1 MKKLTSKELRDFYL
15 KFFESHN
22 HAIIPSAS
30 IVPENDPTVL
40 FTTAGMHPLVPYLLG
55 EKHPA
60 GKRLCD
66 VQKCIRTSDIDEVG
80 DNSHLTFFEMLGNW
94 SLGDY
99 FKEDAI
105 KMSYEFLTSPD
116 YLNIPKEKLYFTCF
130 AGDETA
136 PKDEVSYNIWKSLGV
151 SEDHLFYLPKE
162 NNFWILGSGIGPCG
176 PDTEMF
182 YDTGKPACGPDCSPA
197 CDCGK
202 YLEIWNDVFMEYYRD
217 EEGNLTKLAQQNVD
231 TGMGLE
237 RTITVLNGLESV
249 YDSDVFQ
256 NLKEKIEE
264 LSGKHYEDYKESFR
278 IIMDHTRTA
287 TFILG
292 DDHGIVPSNV
302 GAGYVLRRLIRR
314 AIRHL
319 RKLDLMEDN
328 LVKLAEVVINDYQ
341 SVYHELEKNKGF
353 IFSELEKE
361 GIKFG
366 KTIKDGEKLF
376 YKVIK
381 HLEGDTISGEDAFKL
396 FDTFGFPLEMTEE
409 LAKENGL
416 KVDTKG
422 FEEKFKEHQEKSR
435 TIDAGSFKGGLADS
449 SYESTK
455 YHTLAH
461 LMLAA
466 LQQMYGPDIIQK
478 GCNITS
484 ERIRFDFNLDH
495 KMSDEEKEELT
506 KIVNE
511 KIKEGIPVTMEEMP
525 YEEAKK
531 EGAHGTFE
539 DRYGSIVKVY
549 TIGDFSKEIC
559 GGPHVSNT
567 SELGTFKIT
576 KEESSSAGVRRIKG
590 VLEVNGSNKE

>member
-1 MKKLTSKELRDFYL
+1 MKKLTSREVRNFYL
-15 KFFESHN
+15 DFFKSHE

-60 GKRLCD
+60 GNRLCD
-66 VQKCIRTSDIDEVG
+66 VQKCIRTSDIDDVG
-80 DNSHLTFFEMLGNW
+80 DASHLTFFEMLGNW
-94 SLGDY
+94 SLGNY
-99 FKEDAI
+99 FKDEAI

-136 PKDEVSYNIWKSLGV
+136 PRDEESYNIWRSLGV
-151 SEDHLFYLPKE
+151 SEDHLFYLSKE
-162 NNFWILGSGIGPCG
+162 HNFWILGSGIGPCG

-182 YDTGKPACGPDCSPA
+182 YDTGKPKCSEKCDPS

-217 EEGNLTKLAQQNVD
+217 EEGNLTKLKQQNVD

-237 RTITVLNGLESV
+237 RIITVLNGYESV
-249 YDSDVFQ
+249 YDTDIFQ
-256 NLKEKIEE
+256 NLKEKLEQ
-264 LSGKHYEDYKESFR
+264 LSNKKYEDNKKSFR
-278 IIMDHTRTA
+278 IIMDHIRTS

-292 DDHGIVPSNV
+292 DDHGITPSNI

-319 RKLDLMEDN
+319 RKLDLMENSLMD
-328 LVKLAEVVINDYQ
+328 LARVVISDYKDI
-341 SVYHELEKNKGF
+341 YTELEKNRDF
-353 IFSELEKE
+353 IITELEKE

-381 HLEGDTISGEDAFKL
+381 HLDGDTISGEDAFKL
-396 FDTFGFPLEMTEE
+396 FDTFGFPLEMTQE
-409 LAKENGL
+409 LARENDL
-416 KVDTKG
+416 KVDIKG

-466 LQQMYGPDIIQK
+466 LQQMYGKNIVQK

-495 KMSDEEKEELT
+495 KMTDDEKLSLT

-511 KIKEGIPVTMEEMP
+511 KIQEGIPVTMEEIP
-525 YEEAKK
+525 YEEAKAK
-531 EGAHGTFE
+531 GAHGTFE
-539 DRYGSIVKVY
+539 DKYGSIVKVY
-549 TIGDFSKEIC
+549 SIGDFSKEIC
-559 GGPHVSNT
+559 GGPHVKNT
-567 SELGTFKIT
+567 NELGTFKIV
-576 KEESSSAGVRRIKG
+576 KEESSSAGVRRIKA
-590 VLEVNGSNKE
+590 VLENK

>member
-1 MKKLTSKELRDFYL
+1 MKKLTSKELRNFYL
-15 KFFESHN
+15 DFFKKHN
-22 HAIIPSAS
+22 HKIIPSAS

-55 EKHPA
+55 EKHPE

-80 DNSHLTFFEMLGNW
+80 DSSHLTFFEMLGNW

-99 FKEDAI
+99 FKKDAI
-105 KMSYEFLTSPD
+105 KMSYEFLTSPE

-130 AGDETA
+130 AGDENT
-136 PKDEVSYNIWKSLGV
+136 PKDEESYNIWRSLGV

-182 YDTGKPACGPDCSPA
+182 YDTGKEKCCEDCNPA

-217 EEGNLTKLAQQNVD
+217 EKGNLTNLKQQNVD

-237 RTITVLNGLESV
+237 RTLTVLNGYDSV
-249 YDSDVFQ
+249 YDIDIFE
-256 NLKEKIEE
+256 NLKKKLEE
-264 LSGKHYEDYKESFR
+264 LSNKSYTDNLKSFR
-278 IIMDHTRTA
+278 IIMDHVRTA

-292 DDHGIVPSNV
+292 DNHGIVPSNI

-319 RKLDLMEDN
+319 RKLDLYEDS
-328 LVKLAEVVINDYQ
+328 LLKLSEIVINEYKE
-341 SVYHELEKNKGF
+341 VYGELEINKKF
-353 IFSELEKE
+353 IMDELEKE

-366 KTIKDGEKLF
+366 KTLKDGERLF

-381 HLEGDTISGEDAFKL
+381 HLDSDTISGEDAFKL

-409 LAKENGL
+409 LAKENNL
-416 KVDTKG
+416 KVDVKG
-422 FEEKFKEHQEKSR
+422 FEEKFREHQEKSR

-461 LMLAA
+461 IMLAS
-466 LQQMYGPDIIQK
+466 LQKMFGNDIIQK

-495 KMSDEEKEELT
+495 KMTEEEKETLT
-506 KIVNE
+506 KMVNTV
-511 KIKEGIPVTMEEMP
+511 INEGIPVTLEEMS
-525 YEEAKK
+525 YEDVKK
-531 EGAHGTFE
+531 SGAHGTFE
-539 DRYGSIVKVY
+539 NKYGSIVKVY
-549 TIGDFSKEIC
+549 SIGDYSKEIC
-559 GGPHVSNT
+559 GGPHVKNT
-567 SELGTFKIT
+567 NELGKFKIV

-590 VLEVNGSNKE
+590 VLENKF

>member
-1 MKKLTSKELRDFYL
+1 MKKLTSREVRSFYL
-15 KFFESHN
+15 DFFKSHD

-60 GKRLCD
+60 GNRLCD
-66 VQKCIRTSDIDEVG
+66 VQKCIRTSDIDDVG
-80 DNSHLTFFEMLGNW
+80 DASHLTFFEMLGNW
-94 SLGDY
+94 SLGNY
-99 FKEDAI
+99 FKDEAI

-136 PKDEVSYNIWKSLGV
+136 PRDEESYNIWRSLGV
-151 SEDHLFYLPKE
+151 SEDHLFYLSKE
-162 NNFWILGSGIGPCG
+162 HNFWILGSGIGPCG

-182 YDTGKPACGPDCSPA
+182 YDTGKPKCSENCDPS

-217 EEGNLTKLAQQNVD
+217 EEGNLTKLKQQNVD

-237 RTITVLNGLESV
+237 RIITVLNGYESV
-249 YDSDVFQ
+249 YDTDIFQ
-256 NLKEKIEE
+256 NLKEKLEQ
-264 LSGKHYEDYKESFR
+264 LSNKKYEDNKKSFR
-278 IIMDHTRTA
+278 IIMDHVRTS

-292 DDHGIVPSNV
+292 DDHGITPSNI

-319 RKLDLMEDN
+319 RKLDLMENSLMD
-328 LVKLAEVVINDYQ
+328 LARVVINDYKDI
-341 SVYHELEKNKGF
+341 YTELEKNKDF
-353 IFSELEKE
+353 IITELEKE

-381 HLEGDTISGEDAFKL
+381 HLDGDTISGEDAFKL
-396 FDTFGFPLEMTEE
+396 FDTFGFPLEMTQE
-409 LAKENGL
+409 LARENDL
-416 KVDTKG
+416 KVDIKG
-422 FEEKFKEHQEKSR
+422 FAEKFKEHQEKSR

-466 LQQMYGPDIIQK
+466 LQQMYGKNIVQK

-495 KMSDEEKEELT
+495 KMTDDEKLTLT

-511 KIKEGIPVTMEEMP
+511 KIQEGIPVTMEEIS
-525 YEEAKK
+525 YEEAKEK
-531 EGAHGTFE
+531 GAHGTFE
-539 DRYGSIVKVY
+539 DKYGSIVKVY
-549 TIGDFSKEIC
+549 SIGDFSKEIC
-559 GGPHVSNT
+559 GGPHVKNT
-567 SELGTFKIT
+567 NELGTFKIV
-576 KEESSSAGVRRIKG
+576 KEESSSAGVRRIKA
-590 VLEVNGSNKE
+590 VLENK

>member
-1 MKKLTSKELRDFYL
+1 MKQLTSKELRDFYL

-22 HAIIPSAS
+22 HAIIPSSS

-55 EKHPA
+55 EHHPA

-66 VQKCIRTSDIDEVG
+66 YQKCIRTSDIDEVG
-80 DNSHLTFFEMLGNW
+80 DASHLTFFEMLGNW

-99 FKEDAI
+99 FKSEAI
-105 KMSYEFLTSPD
+105 AMSYEFLTSKD
-116 YLNIPKEKLYFTCF
+116 YLNIPKDKLYFTCF
-130 AGDETA
+130 AGDEDA
-136 PKDEVSYNIWKSLGV
+136 PRDEESYNIWRSLGV
-151 SEDHLFYLPKE
+151 AEDHLFYLPKE

-182 YDTGKPACGPDCSPA
+182 YDTGKEKCGPNCSPA

-217 EEGNLTKLAQQNVD
+217 ENGNLTKLAQQNVD

-256 NLKEKIEE
+256 NLKIKLEE
-264 LSGKHYEDYKESFR
+264 LSGKNYEDNKKSFR
-278 IIMDHTRTA
+278 IIMDHVRTS

-292 DDHGIVPSNV
+292 DDHAITPSNV

-319 RKLDLMEDN
+319 RKLGLMEDA
-328 LVKLAEVVINDYQ
+328 LVKLADVVINDYKDIYNELERNKENI
-341 SVYHELEKNKGF
+341 YHELEN
-353 IFSELEKE
+353 E

-381 HLEGDTISGEDAFKL
+381 HLEGTIISGADAFKL

-409 LAKENGL
+409 LARENNL
-416 KVDTKG
+416 TVDIDG
-422 FEEKFKEHQEKSR
+422 FNEAFIKHQEKSR

-495 KMSDEEKEELT
+495 KMTDEEKAELT
-506 KIVNE
+506 RIVNE
-511 KIKEGIPVTMEEMP
+511 KIKEGIPVTMEEIP
-525 YEEAKK
+525 YEEAKEK
-531 EGAHGTFE
+531 GAHGTFE
-539 DRYGSIVKVY
+539 DKYGSIVKVY
-549 TIGDFSKEIC
+549 SIGDFSKEIC

-567 SELGTFKIT
+567 NELGTFKII
-576 KEESSSAGVRRIKG
+576 KEESSSAGVRRIKA
-590 VLEVNGSNKE
+590 VLE

>member
-1 MKKLTSKELRDFYL
+1 MKQLTSKELREFYL
-15 KFFESHN
+15 HFFESHN
-22 HAIIPSAS
+22 HTIIPSS
-30 IVPENDPTVL
+30 SVIPENDPTVL

-55 EKHPA
+55 EHHPA

-99 FKEDAI
+99 FKDEAI
-105 KMSYEFLTSPD
+105 RMSYEFLTSKD

-136 PKDEVSYNIWKSLGV
+136 PRDEESYNIWKSLGV

-182 YDTGKPACGPDCSPA
+182 YDTGKPKCSDTCNPA

-217 EEGNLTKLAQQNVD
+217 ESGNLTKLKQQNVD

-264 LSGKHYEDYKESFR
+264 LSGKSYEENKKSFR
-278 IIMDHTRTA
+278 IIMDHVRTS

-292 DDHGIVPSNV
+292 DDHGITPSNV

-319 RKLDLMEDN
+319 RKLGLMEDA
-328 LVKLAEVVINDYQ
+328 LVKLAEVVINDY
-341 SVYHELEKNKGF
+341 SDVYKELDKNKEFIYKELE
-353 IFSELEKE
+353 SE

-381 HLEGDTISGEDAFKL
+381 HLEGDIISGEDAFKL

-409 LAKENGL
+409 LARENGL
-416 KVDTKG
+416 KVDTLG

-466 LQQMYGPDIIQK
+466 LQTMYGPDIIQK

-495 KMSDEEKEELT
+495 KMTDEEKAELT

-525 YEEAKK
+525 YEEAKNK
-531 EGAHGTFE
+531 GAHGTFE

-549 TIGDFSKEIC
+549 SIGDFSKEIC
-559 GGPHVSNT
+559 GGPHVNNT

-590 VLEVNGSNKE
+590 VLENN

>member
-1 MKKLTSKELRDFYL
+1 MKQLTSKELREFYL
-15 KFFESHN
+15 HFFESHN
-22 HAIIPSAS
+22 HTIIPSS
-30 IVPENDPTVL
+30 SVIPENDPTVL

-55 EKHPA
+55 EHHPA

-99 FKEDAI
+99 FKDEAI
-105 KMSYEFLTSPD
+105 RMSYEFLTSKD

-130 AGDETA
+130 AGDDTA
-136 PKDEVSYNIWKSLGV
+136 PRDEESYNIWKSLGV

-182 YDTGKPACGPDCSPA
+182 YDTGKPKCSDTCNPA

-217 EEGNLTKLAQQNVD
+217 ESGNLTKLKQQNVD

-264 LSGKHYEDYKESFR
+264 LSGKSYEENKKSFR
-278 IIMDHTRTA
+278 IIMDHVRTS

-292 DDHGIVPSNV
+292 DDHGITPSNV
-302 GAGYVLRRLIRR
+302 EAGYVLRRLIRR

-319 RKLDLMEDN
+319 RKLGLMEDE
-328 LVKLAEVVINDYQ
+328 LVKLAEVVINDY
-341 SVYHELEKNKGF
+341 SDVYKELDKNKEFIYKELE
-353 IFSELEKE
+353 SE

-381 HLEGDTISGEDAFKL
+381 HLEGDIISGEDAFKL

-409 LAKENGL
+409 LARENGL
-416 KVDTKG
+416 KVDTLG

-466 LQQMYGPDIIQK
+466 LQTMYGPDIIQK

-495 KMSDEEKEELT
+495 KMTDEEKAELT

-531 EGAHGTFE
+531 RGAHGTFE

-549 TIGDFSKEIC
+549 SIGDFSKEIC
-559 GGPHVSNT
+559 GGPHVNNT

-590 VLEVNGSNKE
+590 VLENN

>member
-1 MKKLTSKELRDFYL
+1 MKKLTSKELRNFYL
-15 KFFESHN
+15 DFFKKHN
-22 HAIIPSAS
+22 HKIIPSAS

-55 EKHPA
+55 ENHPE

-80 DNSHLTFFEMLGNW
+80 DSSHLTFFEMLGNW

-99 FKEDAI
+99 FKKDAI
-105 KMSYEFLTSPD
+105 EMSYEFLTSPE

-130 AGDETA
+130 AGDENT
-136 PKDEVSYNIWKSLGV
+136 PKDEESYNIWRSLGV

-182 YDTGKPACGPDCSPA
+182 YDTGKAKCCEDCNPA

-217 EEGNLTKLAQQNVD
+217 EKGNLTNLKQQNVD

-237 RTITVLNGLESV
+237 RTLTVLNGYDSV
-249 YDSDVFQ
+249 YDIDIFE
-256 NLKEKIEE
+256 NLKKKLEE
-264 LSGKHYEDYKESFR
+264 LSNKSYEDNKQSFR
-278 IIMDHTRTA
+278 IIMDHVRTA

-292 DDHGIVPSNV
+292 DNHGIVPSNI

-319 RKLDLMEDN
+319 RKLDLYEDS
-328 LVKLAEVVINDYQ
+328 LLKLSEIVINEYKE
-341 SVYHELEKNKGF
+341 VYEELEINKKF
-353 IFSELEKE
+353 IMDELEKE

-366 KTIKDGEKLF
+366 KTLKDGERLF

-381 HLEGDTISGEDAFKL
+381 HLEGDIISGEDAFKL

-409 LAKENGL
+409 LAKENNL
-416 KVDTKG
+416 KVDVKG
-422 FEEKFKEHQEKSR
+422 FEEKFREHQEKSR
-435 TIDAGSFKGGLADS
+435 TIDAGSFKGGLADG

-461 LMLAA
+461 IMLAS
-466 LQQMYGPDIIQK
+466 LQKMFGNDIIQK

-495 KMSDEEKEELT
+495 KMTEEEKETLT
-506 KIVNE
+506 KMVNTV
-511 KIKEGIPVTMEEMP
+511 INEGIPVNLEEMS
-525 YEEAKK
+525 YEDAKK
-531 EGAHGTFE
+531 SGAHGTFE
-539 DRYGSIVKVY
+539 NKYGSIVKVY
-549 TIGDFSKEIC
+549 SIGDYSKEIC
-559 GGPHVSNT
+559 GGPHVKNT
-567 SELGTFKIT
+567 NELGKFKIV

-590 VLEVNGSNKE
+590 ILE

>member
-1 MKKLTSKELRDFYL
+1 MKQLTSKELRDFYL
-15 KFFESHN
+15 NFFESHN
-22 HAIIPSAS
+22 HTIIPSSS

-55 EKHPA
+55 EHHPA

-80 DNSHLTFFEMLGNW
+80 DASHLTFFEMLGNW

-99 FKEDAI
+99 FKDEAI
-105 KMSYEFLTSPD
+105 RMSYEFLTSKD

-136 PKDEVSYNIWKSLGV
+136 PRDEESYNIWKSLGV
-151 SEDHLFYLPKE
+151 PEDHLFYLPKE

-182 YDTGKPACGPDCSPA
+182 YDTGKPKCSDACNPA

-217 EEGNLTKLAQQNVD
+217 EEGKLTKLAQQNVD

-256 NLKEKIEE
+256 NLKERIED
-264 LSGKHYEDYKESFR
+264 LSGKSYEENKESFR
-278 IIMDHTRTA
+278 IIMDHIRTSS
-287 TFILG
+287 FILG
-292 DDHGIVPSNV
+292 DDHGITPSNV

-319 RKLDLMEDN
+319 RKLGLMEDS
-328 LVKLAEVVINDYQ
+328 LVKLAQVVISDY
-341 SVYHELEKNKGF
+341 SDVYKELEKNKEF
-353 IFSELEKE
+353 IYKELEIE

-381 HLEGDTISGEDAFKL
+381 RLDGNTISGEDAFKL

-409 LAKENGL
+409 LARENGL
-416 KVDTKG
+416 NVDTKG

-466 LQQMYGPDIIQK
+466 LQSMYGPDIIQK

-495 KMSDEEKEELT
+495 KMTDEEKAELT
-506 KIVNE
+506 RIVNE
-511 KIKEGIPVTMEEMP
+511 KIKEGIPVTMKEMP

-559 GGPHVSNT
+559 GGPHVNNT

-590 VLEVNGSNKE
+590 VLENN

>member
-1 MKKLTSKELRDFYL
+1 MKQLTSKELREFYL

-22 HAIIPSAS
+22 HTIIPSS
-30 IVPENDPTVL
+30 SVIPENDPTVL

-55 EKHPA
+55 EHHPA

-99 FKEDAI
+99 FKDEAI
-105 KMSYEFLTSPD
+105 RMSYEFLTSKD

-136 PKDEVSYNIWKSLGV
+136 PRDEESYNIWKSLGV

-182 YDTGKPACGPDCSPA
+182 YDTGKPKCSDTCNPA

-217 EEGNLTKLAQQNVD
+217 ESGNLTKLKQQNVD

-264 LSGKHYEDYKESFR
+264 LSGKSYEENKKSFR
-278 IIMDHTRTA
+278 IIMDHIRTS

-292 DDHGIVPSNV
+292 DDHGITPSNV

-319 RKLDLMEDN
+319 RKLGLMEDA
-328 LVKLAEVVINDYQ
+328 LVKLAEVVINDY
-341 SVYHELEKNKGF
+341 SDVYKELDKNKEFIYKELE
-353 IFSELEKE
+353 SE

-381 HLEGDTISGEDAFKL
+381 HLEGDIISGEDAFKL

-409 LAKENGL
+409 LARENGL
-416 KVDTKG
+416 KVDTLG

-466 LQQMYGPDIIQK
+466 LQTMYGPDIIQK

-495 KMSDEEKEELT
+495 KMTDEEKAELT

-511 KIKEGIPVTMEEMP
+511 KIKEGIPVTMEEMS

-531 EGAHGTFE
+531 RGAHGTFE

-549 TIGDFSKEIC
+549 SIGDFSKEIC
-559 GGPHVSNT
+559 GGPHVNNT

-590 VLEVNGSNKE
+590 VLENN

>member
-1 MKKLTSKELRDFYL
+1 MKQLTSRELRDFYL

-22 HAIIPSAS
+22 HAIIPSSS

-55 EKHPA
+55 EHHPA

-66 VQKCIRTSDIDEVG
+66 CQKCIRTSDIDEVG
-80 DNSHLTFFEMLGNW
+80 DASHLTFFEMLGNW

-99 FKEDAI
+99 FKSEAI
-105 KMSYEFLTSPD
+105 AMSYEFLTSKD
-116 YLNIPKEKLYFTCF
+116 YLNIPKDKLYFTCF
-130 AGDETA
+130 AGDEDA
-136 PKDEVSYNIWKSLGV
+136 PRDEESYNIWRSLGV
-151 SEDHLFYLPKE
+151 AEDHLFYLPKE
-162 NNFWILGSGIGPCG
+162 NNFWILGSGVGPCG

-182 YDTGKPACGPDCSPA
+182 YDTGKPKCKEDCSPA

-217 EEGNLTKLAQQNVD
+217 ENGNLTKLAQQNVD

-249 YDSDVFQ
+249 YDSDVFA
-256 NLKEKIEE
+256 NLKAKLEE
-264 LSGKHYEDYKESFR
+264 LSGKNYEDNKKSFR
-278 IIMDHTRTA
+278 IIMDHVRTS

-292 DDHGIVPSNV
+292 DDYAITPSNV

-319 RKLDLMEDN
+319 RKLGLMEDA
-328 LVKLAEVVINDYQ
+328 LVKLADVVINDYKDI
-341 SVYHELEKNKGF
+341 YNELERNKKFIHHELEN
-353 IFSELEKE
+353 E

-381 HLEGDTISGEDAFKL
+381 HLDGDTISGADAFKL

-409 LAKENGL
+409 LAHENNL
-416 KVDTKG
+416 TVDVDG
-422 FEEKFKEHQEKSR
+422 FNEAFKEHQEKSR

-461 LMLAA
+461 LMLAS

-495 KMSDEEKEELT
+495 KMTDEEKCELT

-511 KIKEGIPVTMEEMP
+511 KINEGIPVTMEEIP
-525 YEEAKK
+525 YEEAKAK
-531 EGAHGTFE
+531 GAHGTFE
-539 DRYGSIVKVY
+539 DKYGSIVKVY
-549 TIGDFSKEIC
+549 SIGDFSKEIC

-567 SELGTFKIT
+567 NELGTFKII
-576 KEESSSAGVRRIKG
+576 KEESSSAGVRRIKA
-590 VLEVNGSNKE
+590 VLE

>member
-1 MKKLTSKELRDFYL
+1 MKKLTSKELRNFYL
-15 KFFESHN
+15 DFFKKHN
-22 HAIIPSAS
+22 HKIIPSAS

-55 EKHPA
+55 ENHPE

-80 DNSHLTFFEMLGNW
+80 DSSHLTFFEMLGNW

-99 FKEDAI
+99 FKKDAI
-105 KMSYEFLTSPD
+105 EMSYEFLTSPE

-130 AGDETA
+130 AGDDNT
-136 PKDEVSYNIWKSLGV
+136 PKDEESYNIWRSLGV

-182 YDTGKPACGPDCSPA
+182 YDTGKAKCCEDCNPA

-217 EEGNLTKLAQQNVD
+217 EKGNLTNLKQQNVD

-237 RTITVLNGLESV
+237 RTLTVLNGYDSV
-249 YDSDVFQ
+249 YDIDIFE
-256 NLKEKIEE
+256 NLKKKLEE
-264 LSGKHYEDYKESFR
+264 LSNKSYTDNLKSFR
-278 IIMDHTRTA
+278 IIMDHVRTA

-292 DDHGIVPSNV
+292 DNHGIVPSNV

-319 RKLDLMEDN
+319 RKLDLYEDS
-328 LVKLAEVVINDYQ
+328 LLKLSEIVINEYKE
-341 SVYHELEKNKGF
+341 VYGELEINKKF
-353 IFSELEKE
+353 IMDELEKE

-366 KTIKDGEKLF
+366 KTLKDGERLF

-381 HLEGDTISGEDAFKL
+381 HLEGDIISGEDAFKL

-409 LAKENGL
+409 LAKENNL
-416 KVDTKG
+416 KVDVKG
-422 FEEKFKEHQEKSR
+422 FEEKFREHQEKSR
-435 TIDAGSFKGGLADS
+435 TIDAGSFKGGLADG

-461 LMLAA
+461 IMLAS
-466 LQQMYGPDIIQK
+466 LQKMFGNDIIQK

-495 KMSDEEKEELT
+495 KMTEEEKETLT
-506 KIVNE
+506 KMVNTV
-511 KIKEGIPVTMEEMP
+511 INEGIPVNLEEMS
-525 YEEAKK
+525 YEDAKK
-531 EGAHGTFE
+531 SGAHGTFE
-539 DRYGSIVKVY
+539 NKYGSIVKVY
-549 TIGDFSKEIC
+549 SIGDYSKEIC
-559 GGPHVSNT
+559 GGPHVKNT
-567 SELGTFKIT
+567 NELGKFKIV

-590 VLEVNGSNKE
+590 ILE

>member
-1 MKKLTSKELRDFYL
+1 MKQLTSKELRDFYL

-22 HAIIPSAS
+22 HTIIPSSS

-55 EKHPA
+55 EHHPA

-80 DNSHLTFFEMLGNW
+80 DASHLTFFEMLGNW

-99 FKEDAI
+99 FKDEAI
-105 KMSYEFLTSPD
+105 RMSYEFLTSKD

-136 PKDEVSYNIWKSLGV
+136 PRDEESYNIWKSLGV
-151 SEDHLFYLPKE
+151 PEDHLFYLPKE

-182 YDTGKPACGPDCSPA
+182 YDTGKPKCSDACNPA

-217 EEGNLTKLAQQNVD
+217 EEGKLTKLAQQNVD

-264 LSGKHYEDYKESFR
+264 LSGKSYEENKKSFR
-278 IIMDHTRTA
+278 IIMDHIRTSS
-287 TFILG
+287 FILG

-319 RKLDLMEDN
+319 RKLGLMEDS
-328 LVKLAEVVINDYQ
+328 LVKLAQVVISDY
-341 SVYHELEKNKGF
+341 SDVYKELEKNKEF
-353 IFSELEKE
+353 IYKELEIE

-381 HLEGDTISGEDAFKL
+381 HLDGNTISGEDAFKL

-409 LAKENGL
+409 LARENGL
-416 KVDTKG
+416 NVDTKG

-466 LQQMYGPDIIQK
+466 LQTMYGPDIIQK

-495 KMSDEEKEELT
+495 KMTDEEKAELT
-506 KIVNE
+506 RIVNE
-511 KIKEGIPVTMEEMP
+511 KIKEGIPVTMKEMP

-559 GGPHVSNT
+559 GGPHVNNT

-590 VLEVNGSNKE
+590 VLENN

>member
-1 MKKLTSKELRDFYL
+1 MKKLTSKELRNFYL
-15 KFFESHN
+15 DFFKKHN
-22 HAIIPSAS
+22 HKIIPSAS

-55 EKHPA
+55 ENHPE

-80 DNSHLTFFEMLGNW
+80 DSSHLTFFEMLGNW

-99 FKEDAI
+99 FKKDAI
-105 KMSYEFLTSPD
+105 EMSYEFLTSPE

-130 AGDETA
+130 AGDENT
-136 PKDEVSYNIWKSLGV
+136 PKDEESYNIWRSLGV

-182 YDTGKPACGPDCSPA
+182 YDTGKAKCCEDCNPA

-217 EEGNLTKLAQQNVD
+217 EKGNLTNLKQQNVD

-237 RTITVLNGLESV
+237 RTLTVLNGYDSV
-249 YDSDVFQ
+249 YDIDIFE
-256 NLKEKIEE
+256 NLKKKLEE
-264 LSGKHYEDYKESFR
+264 LSNKSYTDNLKSFR
-278 IIMDHTRTA
+278 IIMDHVRTA

-292 DDHGIVPSNV
+292 DNHGIVPSNI

-319 RKLDLMEDN
+319 RKLDLYEDS
-328 LVKLAEVVINDYQ
+328 LLKLSEIVISEYKEVYE
-341 SVYHELEKNKGF
+341 ELEINKKF
-353 IFSELEKE
+353 IMDELEKE
-361 GIKFG
+361 GIKFS
-366 KTIKDGEKLF
+366 KTLKDGERLF

-381 HLEGDTISGEDAFKL
+381 HLNSDTISGEDAFKL

-409 LAKENGL
+409 LAKENNL
-416 KVDTKG
+416 KVDVKG
-422 FEEKFKEHQEKSR
+422 FEEKFREHQEKSR
-435 TIDAGSFKGGLADS
+435 TIDAGSFKGGLADG

-461 LMLAA
+461 IMLAS
-466 LQQMYGPDIIQK
+466 LQKMFGNDIIQK

-495 KMSDEEKEELT
+495 KMTEEEKETLT
-506 KIVNE
+506 KMVNTV
-511 KIKEGIPVTMEEMP
+511 INEGIPVTLEEMS
-525 YEEAKK
+525 YEDAKK
-531 EGAHGTFE
+531 SGAHGTFE
-539 DRYGSIVKVY
+539 NKYGSIVKVY
-549 TIGDFSKEIC
+549 SIGDYSKEIC
-559 GGPHVSNT
+559 GGPHVKNT
-567 SELGTFKIT
+567 NELGKFKIV

-590 VLEVNGSNKE
+590 VLENKF

>member
-1 MKKLTSKELRDFYL
+1 MKQLTSKELRDFYL

-22 HAIIPSAS
+22 HAIIPSSS

-55 EKHPA
+55 EHHPA

-66 VQKCIRTSDIDEVG
+66 YQKCIRTSDIDEVG
-80 DNSHLTFFEMLGNW
+80 DASHLTFFEMLGNW

-99 FKEDAI
+99 FKSEAI
-105 KMSYEFLTSPD
+105 AMSYEFLTSKD
-116 YLNIPKEKLYFTCF
+116 YLNIPKDKLYFTCF
-130 AGDETA
+130 AGDEDA
-136 PKDEVSYNIWKSLGV
+136 PRDEESYNIWRSLGV
-151 SEDHLFYLPKE
+151 AEDHLFYLPKE

-182 YDTGKPACGPDCSPA
+182 YDTGKEKCGPNCSPA

-217 EEGNLTKLAQQNVD
+217 ENGNLTKLAQQNVD

-256 NLKEKIEE
+256 NLKIKLEE
-264 LSGKHYEDYKESFR
+264 LSGKNYEDNKKSFR
-278 IIMDHTRTA
+278 IIMDHVRTS

-292 DDHGIVPSNV
+292 DDHAITPSNV

-319 RKLDLMEDN
+319 RKLGLMEDA
-328 LVKLAEVVINDYQ
+328 LVKLADVVINDYKDIYNELERNKENI
-341 SVYHELEKNKGF
+341 YHELEN
-353 IFSELEKE
+353 E

-381 HLEGDTISGEDAFKL
+381 HLDDTTISGADAFKL

-409 LAKENGL
+409 LARENNL
-416 KVDTKG
+416 TVDVDG
-422 FEEKFKEHQEKSR
+422 FNEAFKEHQEKSR

-461 LMLAA
+461 LMIAA

-495 KMSDEEKEELT
+495 KMTDEEKAELT
-506 KIVNE
+506 RIVNE
-511 KIKEGIPVTMEEMP
+511 KIKEGIPVTMEEIP
-525 YEEAKK
+525 YEEAKEK
-531 EGAHGTFE
+531 GAHGTFE
-539 DRYGSIVKVY
+539 DKYGSIVKVY
-549 TIGDFSKEIC
+549 SIGDFSKEIC

-567 SELGTFKIT
+567 NELGTFKII
-576 KEESSSAGVRRIKG
+576 KEESSSAGVRRIKA
-590 VLEVNGSNKE
+590 VLE

>member
-1 MKKLTSKELRDFYL
+1 MKKLTSREVRNFYL
-15 KFFESHN
+15 DFFKSHE

-60 GKRLCD
+60 GNRLCD
-66 VQKCIRTSDIDEVG
+66 VQKCIRTSDIDDVG
-80 DNSHLTFFEMLGNW
+80 DASHLTFFEMLGNW
-94 SLGDY
+94 SLGNY
-99 FKEDAI
+99 FKDEAI

-116 YLNIPKEKLYFTCF
+116 YLNIPQEKLYFTCF

-136 PKDEVSYNIWKSLGV
+136 PRDEESYNIWRSLGV
-151 SEDHLFYLPKE
+151 SEDHLFYLSKE
-162 NNFWILGSGIGPCG
+162 HNFWILGSGIGPCG

-182 YDTGKPACGPDCSPA
+182 YDTGKPKCSEKCDPS

-217 EEGNLTKLAQQNVD
+217 EEGNLTKLKQQNVD

-237 RTITVLNGLESV
+237 RIITVLNGYESV
-249 YDSDVFQ
+249 YDTDIFQ
-256 NLKEKIEE
+256 NLKEKLEQ
-264 LSGKHYEDYKESFR
+264 LSNKKYEDNKKSFR
-278 IIMDHTRTA
+278 IIMDHVRTS

-292 DDHGIVPSNV
+292 DDHGITPSNI

-319 RKLDLMEDN
+319 RKLDLMENSLMD
-328 LVKLAEVVINDYQ
+328 LARVVISDYKDI
-341 SVYHELEKNKGF
+341 YTELEKNRDF
-353 IFSELEKE
+353 IITELEKE

-381 HLEGDTISGEDAFKL
+381 HLDGDTISGEDAFKL
-396 FDTFGFPLEMTEE
+396 FDTFGFPLEMTQE
-409 LAKENGL
+409 LAREKDL
-416 KVDTKG
+416 KVDIKG

-466 LQQMYGPDIIQK
+466 LQQMYGKNIIQK

-495 KMSDEEKEELT
+495 KMTDDEKLT
-506 KIVNE
+506 LTNIVNE
-511 KIKEGIPVTMEEMP
+511 KIQEGIPVTMEEIS
-525 YEEAKK
+525 YEEAKEK
-531 EGAHGTFE
+531 GAHGTFE
-539 DRYGSIVKVY
+539 DKYGSIVKVY
-549 TIGDFSKEIC
+549 SIGDFSKEIC
-559 GGPHVSNT
+559 GGPHVKNT
-567 SELGTFKIT
+567 NELGTFKIV
-576 KEESSSAGVRRIKG
+576 KEESSSAGVRRIKA
-590 VLEVNGSNKE
+590 VLENK